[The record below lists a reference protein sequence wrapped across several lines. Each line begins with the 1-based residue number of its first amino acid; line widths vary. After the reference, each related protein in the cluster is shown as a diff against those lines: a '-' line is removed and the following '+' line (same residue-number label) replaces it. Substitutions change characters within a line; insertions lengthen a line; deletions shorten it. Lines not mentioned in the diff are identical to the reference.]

1 MKYRLDWN
9 KIKYEV
15 DIEQYFL
22 FKMGSIYQYDKYKQ
36 AYILSDNN
44 HSGDIIRFFRHK
56 VTQVKMYYSIG
67 NQDSGDIIQFIKKR
81 VLNNTSA
88 QPEEIN
94 NELRLF
100 FGLYSSN
107 HVERTSEIYYA
118 SSFKESAE
126 CNYKMNGDIIPEINM
141 HMDYLEQYRKLSR
154 STYLSKIF
162 ESIFFTYKKNNIFS
176 LSYLVKDI
184 NGVTVGIHRVFTK
197 KGDYFNK
204 KWFDNDTKNSI
215 GFTFSQ
221 RPKITETLSVFE
233 SIFDAMSYAELFRH
247 TNMQYCSSNGE
258 LSFHKAKMIRQYFLN
273 NNFRKLIA
281 ANDNDISGIYFNLNI
296 VASFISEVQKVQKT
310 THTVI
315 MDIVSVNHRNFNV
328 LKQFFR
334 KLNMTP
340 KNFNDRKLVMT
351 YFTETLSQDESKFI
365 FIISNTIDSVKF
377 FTNLILK
384 IWELDKFIVIHHPIG
399 KDFNDDLI
407 QQKTFKH
414 D

>member
-1 MKYRLDWN
+1 MTYRLDWN

-22 FKMGSIYQYDKYKQ
+22 FKMGSLYYYDKYKQ
-36 AYILSDNN
+36 AYVLSDNN

-81 VLNNTSA
+81 VLNNISA

-94 NELRLF
+94 NELCLF
-100 FGLYSSN
+100 FGLYNSN
-107 HVERTSEIYYA
+107 QVKRVSKIYHVSP
-118 SSFKESAE
+118 FKENTE
-126 CNYKMNGDIIPEINM
+126 NNYTINGDIIPEINR
-141 HMDYLEQYRKLSR
+141 HMDYLEQYRKLNKT
-154 STYLSKIF
+154 TYLSGIF
-162 ESIFFTYKKNNIFS
+162 ASIFFTYKKNGIYS
-176 LSYLVKDI
+176 LSYFVTDI
-184 NGVTVGIHRVFTK
+184 NGIIVGIHRVSTE

-204 KWFDNDTKNSI
+204 KWFDNNTKNSV

-221 RPKITETLSVFE
+221 RPEITETLSVFE
-233 SIFDAMSYAELFRH
+233 SVFDAMSYAELFRH
-247 TNMQYCSSNGE
+247 INMQYCSSNGE

-273 NNFRKLIA
+273 NNFRKLIV
-281 ANDNDISGIYFNLNI
+281 ANDNDVSGTYFNLNI
-296 VASFISEVQKVQKT
+296 VVSFINEVQKVQKT
-310 THTVI
+310 THVII

-334 KLNMTP
+334 KLNIAP
-340 KNFNDRKLVMT
+340 KNFNDEKLAMT
-351 YFTETLSQDESKFI
+351 YFTETLSQNESKFI
-365 FIISNTIDSVKF
+365 FIISNTIDSIKF
-377 FTNLILK
+377 FIDLISK
-384 IWELDKFIVIHHPIG
+384 IWELDKFIMIHNPIG

-407 QQKTFKH
+407 QQKSCKH